1 VSWVTDRA
9 KADRSKT
16 PKVPKSPRPLS
27 QPAVIGGPSAV
38 LRLQAMAGNGAVAAL
53 VAQRLDEG
61 PTGGPGAGGCAAPPV
76 EPAAMRPS
84 EDPAFTGAQKDIDAK
99 ARGLKAH
106 PTPAKEVGDAQSAA
120 VAPPD
125 DKEAQAKAAHTE
137 KMDAAK
143 PGGFDKAAFIA
154 AVNAAVAAKA
164 PKNLDEADKFA
175 QSGKADQVKNE
186 VMGKVAAG
194 KDTSAK
200 AIKDTTEATPDQGAA
215 RDKPVTPLPPTQAPS
230 VPTPPDPKALA
241 AKPAPAEQ
249 LRLGGGSCETDK
261 QMTEAGVTEPQ
272 LAKSNE
278 PQFNSALEAK
288 KTAEVHSAT
297 APAEVLAREGEVI
310 AGATAGAG
318 ATTQAGL
325 GAMTATKG
333 AALQSVGAG
342 KESVKSKD
350 EGERTRIAGDI
361 KKIFDTT
368 KTDVEKILGNLDGE
382 VGKRFEDG
390 ERKAKEAFTAD
401 HEARMSKYKWSR
413 YGGPGGAALW
423 IKDQFLDLPAEANDI
438 FVTSKKVYETRM
450 QGVIGEIADF
460 VGAELGRAKAR
471 VAEGR
476 AQVQKFVAEQP
487 KALQKLAGEA
497 AKQVGSQF
505 DELDTSVNE
514 KQSAL
519 VDDLADKYA
528 EARNAVD
535 EDIKKLQADNK
546 GLVGQAVDA
555 IGGAVETI
563 KKLKDMLL
571 GVLARAAN
579 AVDTIIKDPMAFLE
593 KFGNA
598 VKAGITGFM
607 SNIVTHLKK
616 GLQSWLFGTLAEA
629 GIEIPEKFDL
639 KGIIT
644 LLMSLLG
651 LTWNSIRA
659 RIVKVVGERAMG
671 FIEKGVDFIKVIVTE
686 GLPGVWKFIA
696 EKLTDL
702 KDQVMGQIKDFVIT
716 KVITAGV
723 TWLISLLNPAAAF
736 IKACKM
742 IYDAVMWFVDNAER
756 LKDFVDSV
764 LDSVESIAAGG
775 VGKVAALI
783 ESTMAKTIP
792 MLISGLASLLG
803 LGGIA
808 NKIKD
813 ILEKVQAPVGKAV
826 DWLVGKAVKYGKKFI
841 DKLKK
846 SKLGKAAAAVKDKA
860 KAAYATGKAYV
871 KKKYEAGKAWVKD
884 KYDKGKKWV
893 KGKAEQL
900 GSFLKNKC
908 NQLLQNTFSTNFT
921 ADKQSHRLYTNPGAA
936 DTLYVASTPQKLVA
950 AFSHLK
956 SASVRSEIADLDGKF
971 RYRMRLYRDKVKALS
986 KRGEDWAAKNPA
998 GVKAALT
1005 DINSVKN
1012 DAAKIQA
1019 AIVEFARKNMKAKG
1033 GPGAHA
1039 PGIGNIA
1046 PHAAQVP
1053 RLRNGGVE
1061 LWQMESE
1068 HIIPDGLLRRAL
1080 MTFTRNGNITKAD
1093 TVYSAQSTILLY
1105 RGAAKEK
1112 TGGTPVDA
1120 RPNQD
1125 QDLIIRMGNVTA
1137 MVRARAG
1144 GNAEWLRKDGVTR
1157 PGTKVEPKRYWR
1169 SYLEDQ
1175 YERRIKPLFKSLSDQ
1190 ALSRTKVA
1198 VKAEQKLVGDG
1209 RGAGAPPRPTDSE
1222 LESAQN
1228 AQRAHMEQ
1236 IIEQHLKNS
1245 DFA

>member
-1 VSWVTDRA
+1 VTDRA

-16 PKVPKSPRPLS
+16 PKVPKSPQPRS

-61 PTGGPGAGGCAAPPV
+61 STGDPGAGGCAAPPV

-84 EDPAFTGAQKDIDAK
+84 EDPAFTGAQKDIDVK

-200 AIKDTTEATPDQGAA
+200 AIRDTTEATPDQGAA

-230 VPTPPDPKALA
+230 VPTPPNPKALA
-241 AKPAPAEQ
+241 PKPAPAEQ

-297 APAEVLAREGEVI
+297 APAEVRAREGEVI

-342 KESVKSKD
+342 KHSVKSKD

-598 VKAGITGFM
+598 VKAGIAGFM

-900 GSFLKNKC
+900 GSFLKNTC
-908 NQLLQNTFSTNFT
+908 NKLLQNTFSDSFSVK
-921 ADKQSHRLYTNPGAA
+921 AESHRLFNEKGHMAE
-936 DTLYVASTPQKLVA
+936 LYVASKKAKAADAVA
-950 AFSHLK
+950 DGNA
-956 SASVRSEIADLDGKF
+956 ATRSEFAAENSAFGKYMTDYVSAVEGLRSKTEEWAKANPGQVQEALKNIRSL
-971 RYRMRLYRDKVKALS
+971 RY
-986 KRGEDWAAKNPA
+986 
-998 GVKAALT
+998 
-1005 DINSVKN
+1005 
-1012 DAAKIQA
+1012 Q
-1019 AIVEFARKNMKAKG
+1019 ARKHQVKILGIVRKHMDDKKKQ
-1033 GPGAHA
+1033 GPGTHA
-1039 PGIGNIA
+1039 PGIGTVA
-1046 PHAAQVP
+1046 PYAAQVSS
-1053 RLRNGGVE
+1053 LRPKNGSIPE
-1061 LWQMESE
+1061 WRMEAE
-1068 HIIPDGLLRRAL
+1068 HVIPNNWVLSLLTVMNKFYRRAHVPTPAPNTHYSE
-1080 MTFTRNGNITKAD
+1080 MT
-1093 TVYSAQSTILLY
+1093 TVTIY
-1105 RGAAKEK
+1105 EGAAKKK
-1112 TGGTPVDA
+1112 TGDVRDHLEKDTDHAVSRDFQTLVNNARTQSISSNKTYSRQWRQVLKLAFAAMRDSFEKLAKNQVSRTTAAIKDEQRGLKNKDA
-1120 RPNQD
+1120 RGKDAAPMPADGQ
-1125 QDLIIRMGNVTA
+1125 V
-1137 MVRARAG
+1137 
-1144 GNAEWLRKDGVTR
+1144 NAA
-1157 PGTKVEPKRYWR
+1157 
-1169 SYLEDQ
+1169 
-1175 YERRIKPLFKSLSDQ
+1175 YEHQLQQVNALVNESL
-1190 ALSRTKVA
+1190 A
-1198 VKAEQKLVGDG
+1198 
-1209 RGAGAPPRPTDSE
+1209 
-1222 LESAQN
+1222 
-1228 AQRAHMEQ
+1228 
-1236 IIEQHLKNS
+1236 NS
-1245 DFA
+1245 DIRD